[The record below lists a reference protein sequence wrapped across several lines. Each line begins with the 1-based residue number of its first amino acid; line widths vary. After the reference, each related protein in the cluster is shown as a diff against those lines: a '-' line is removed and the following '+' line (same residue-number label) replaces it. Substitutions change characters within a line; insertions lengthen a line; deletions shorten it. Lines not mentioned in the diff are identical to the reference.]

1 MNGIRGMLLHVSVI
15 CSLVCITAK
24 NLDCYNP

>member
-24 NLDCYNP
+24 ILDYYNP